1 MASKNEVKSKTSTI
15 VVSALSDAIEP
26 KVAKN
31 AENVAQTVENSL
43 DSDDILNSLKTLL
56 ITIEKLQKVRLEAGD
71 IKPLIEQMLDGE
83 PVRGE
88 EIEKAKIGA
97 NALNRLVRA
106 YSDHQAALLK
116 AQSARTLLDQV
127 LSFNSAN

>member
-43 DSDDILNSLKTLL
+43 DSDDILNSLKPYLL
-56 ITIEKLQKVRLEAGD
+56 L
-71 IKPLIEQMLDGE
+71 
-83 PVRGE
+83 
-88 EIEKAKIGA
+88 
-97 NALNRLVRA
+97 
-106 YSDHQAALLK
+106 
-116 AQSARTLLDQV
+116 
-127 LSFNSAN
+127 